1 VCCFVSIFSAL
12 GAERDREEV
21 RKWRVGMGRRMG
33 KGRGEKD

>member
-1 VCCFVSIFSAL
+1 VSIFSAL

-33 KGRGEKD
+33 KEEGREGLGED